1 MRKTGEKRQWNR
13 RGETLVEILVAI
25 LIVALSAGLFATMYS
40 ASMSINAA
48 ARKQD
53 TQFYEAVEK
62 LEEMIES
69 EKTID
74 NGKVH
79 YESEDGTSSDLD
91 VQLFTQDGMTAY
103 SGKTSAPGAGGT
115 P

>member
-69 EKTID
+69 EKTSD
-74 NGKVH
+74 NGKVQ
-79 YESEDGTSSDLD
+79 YKSEGGSSDLD

-103 SGKTSAPGAGGT
+103 SGKTSAPGAGDT